1 MGLSDGGFRVY
12 TGLLLGVQRW
22 ALGPETGAVL
32 ERLSSTRLK
41 RKLVL

>member
-22 ALGPETGAVL
+22 ALGPETGAML
-32 ERLSSTRLK
+32 EQLSSTRI
-41 RKLVL
+41 RRTLVL